1 MNSAFL
7 NPIRTMRPI
16 LLLSLLLGSA
26 SPCLLHAQD
35 AAAIKRVQDLLKRA
49 ERAEQEGSTAFV
61 HAETLYQE
69 ALAIAPEDP
78 QLNIRMGLNQ
88 LNGPYRHKALPFFE
102 KAATV
107 APETPHL
114 QFLLGFALQLNS
126 RWDEALAAYQ
136 KHKSTSNFQDPEPLY
151 NSTDKRIAECRNG
164 KALMAAPSRVQIANM
179 GGIINTPQADYG
191 ALVTADGSTL
201 FFTSRR
207 PENEESKVNKVTGDF
222 FEDVYI
228 SHAGAN
234 GWSPAERMAVPVN
247 TDGNDA
253 SVGLF
258 NDGRTMLIYRDHD
271 GSGDLYESRRT
282 GGAWSEPTMLGPN
295 VNTKAHESSAWYSF
309 DRQWLYFV
317 SDRPDDQVG
326 GQDIYRSHWDPAT
339 EQWGPAENLGP
350 VVNSIQDEE
359 GVFMHPDGK
368 TLYFS
373 SKGHTSMGGYD
384 IFRTRLEDGRWTK
397 PENLGWPVNSPDDDL
412 FFALTADG
420 TEGYF
425 SSYRADGFGEDD
437 IYSVSFLPEPPLGE
451 STAQAA
457 AATAPVEEEPTSVL
471 IKGKIKSLRF
481 LSGME
486 ADIELMDLDDATLA
500 ARFKSDAVTG
510 EYMVAVP
517 SGRRYAM
524 YIKANGYLIRSENI
538 TVPQGERGMELDL
551 DVTLETLEA
560 GSLAT
565 MKNLF
570 FATGSAELQPA
581 SLAELNQLKELL
593 QTHGSLRLEISGHT
607 DSDGPAELNQT
618 LSEAR
623 ANAVRD
629 HLVAQGVNGDRLVA
643 IGHGDAK
650 PVAANDSDSNKALNR
665 RTEIKVL

>member
-7 NPIRTMRPI
+7 NPNRTMRQI
-16 LLLSLLLGSA
+16 IILSLLLSSA

-35 AAAIKRVQDLLKRA
+35 AAAVKRVQDLLKRA

-61 HAETLYQE
+61 HAETYYEE
-69 ALAIAPEDP
+69 ALAIAPDDA

-88 LNGPYRHKALPFFE
+88 LNGPHRHKALPFFE
-102 KAATV
+102 KAASV

-114 QFLLGFALQLNS
+114 QFLLGFALQLNG
-126 RWDEALAAYQ
+126 RWDEALVAYQ
-136 KHKSTSNFQDPEPLY
+136 KHKSASNFQDPEPLY

-164 KALMAAPSRVQIANM
+164 KALMAAPTRVSIRNM
-179 GGIINTPQADYG
+179 GNIINTPQADYG

-207 PENEESKVNKVTGDF
+207 PADANSKVNKVTGDF

-228 SHAGAN
+228 SRAGEN
-234 GWSPAERMAVPVN
+234 GWSTAELMPVPVN
-247 TDGNDA
+247 TNGNDA

-258 NDGRTMLIYRDHD
+258 NDGRTMLIYRDHN
-271 GSGDLYESRRT
+271 GSGDLYESHRR
-282 GGAWSEPTMLGPN
+282 GGSWSEPEMLGPN

-317 SDRPDDQVG
+317 SDRPEDKVG
-326 GQDIYRSHWDPAT
+326 GQDIYRSRWDAAT
-339 EQWGPAENLGP
+339 EQWGVAENLGP
-350 VVNSIQDEE
+350 VVNSIHDEE
-359 GVFMHPDGK
+359 GVFVHPDGK

-437 IYSVSFLPEPPLGE
+437 IYSVSFLPEPPMGE
-451 STAQAA
+451 PTAQAA
-457 AATAPVEEEPTSVL
+457 TASAPVEEEPSSVL
-471 IKGKIKSLRF
+471 IKGMIKSLRF

-517 SGRRYAM
+517 AGRRYAM

-538 TVPQGERGMELDL
+538 TVPVGERGMELDL
-551 DVTLETLEA
+551 DVTLETLES
-560 GSLAT
+560 GNLAT

-570 FATGSAELQPA
+570 FATGSAELEHS
-581 SLAELNQLKELL
+581 SLAELNQLKELM

-607 DSDGPAELNQT
+607 DSDGTAAINQT

-623 ANAVRD
+623 ANSVRE
-629 HLVAQGVNGDRLVA
+629 HLLSQGIDGQRLVA
-643 IGHGDAK
+643 VGHGDTK
-650 PVAANDSDSNKALNR
+650 PVAVNDSDANKARNR